1 MHHDLK
7 EKISFEFELFRLSI
21 ISQSRESIFTRS
33 TEIFY
38 KTRIYKIL
46 NEMNDNDLICFE
58 TKQKLML
65 KSDII
70 DSIYMYLVEENYDE
84 TDVKDFIGRYLK
96 KVIEPIVID

>member
-1 MHHDLK
+1 MH
-7 EKISFEFELFRLSI
+7 
-21 ISQSRESIFTRS
+21 
-33 TEIFY
+33 
-38 KTRIYKIL
+38 
-46 NEMNDNDLICFE
+46 
-58 TKQKLML
+58 